1 MKFVR
6 KLSFARC
13 ILFASRSCTIHT
25 KERSWLKDRPPLI
38 SFPPAPISFVLAPEE
53 KSFRS
58 FIQYYRE
65 FMPRYSEVALP
76 LISLT
81 RDDAPAD
88 HSHGLSTPV
97 KPTFE
102 RIRDYRSDPSNLAAF
117 KNNLPVDLFT
127 DASTQAWGG
136 FLEQQRR
143 PLAFLSGTFGKT

>member
-1 MKFVR
+1 M
-6 KLSFARC
+6 
-13 ILFASRSCTIHT
+13 
-25 KERSWLKDRPPLI
+25 
-38 SFPPAPISFVLAPEE
+38 LAPEE

-58 FIQYYRE
+58 FFQYYFE

-76 LISLT
+76 MISLT

-88 HSHGLSTPV
+88 HSHKLPTPA

-127 DASTQAWGG
+127 DTSTQAWGG
-136 FLEQQRR
+136 VLEQQRR
-143 PLAFLSGTFGKT
+143 PIAFLSGASGKT